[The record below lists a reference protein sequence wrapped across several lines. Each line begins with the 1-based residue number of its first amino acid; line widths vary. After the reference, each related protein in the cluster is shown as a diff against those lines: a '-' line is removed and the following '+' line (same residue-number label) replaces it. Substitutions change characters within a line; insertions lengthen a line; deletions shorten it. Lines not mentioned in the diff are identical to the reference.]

1 MNLFPKHTK
10 EFLDAVNGERGALD
24 AWLECNSEQECRVAI
39 KALMFDYDQRI
50 KELERNNSIMAE
62 QLKKR
67 EGFWIAPMEADEEMF
82 ITGDQYISGISDLNK
97 AYKAMRD
104 NWLGRQ
110 K

>member
-1 MNLFPKHTK
+1 MNLFPKHTR

-67 EGFWIAPMEADEEMF
+67 EGMWWAPDELDDELLDIAMGCFD
-82 ITGDQYISGISDLNK
+82 SGCDFPSI
-97 AYKAMRD
+97 YHAMRA